1 MGAKIIHLKKI
12 IRTVQRIVPQISL
25 PQIQKL
31 VLSHSYAPKNSTSP
45 QTLHE
50 SPSIMIF
57 VI

>member
-31 VLSHSYAPKNSTSP
+31 LFFLPPMLPRIAPLLKLFTKVP
-45 QTLHE
+45 
-50 SPSIMIF
+50 P
-57 VI
+57 